1 MHYSGMMAMRMD
13 ALMLFHPGM
22 FILSIIIS
30 IILAIVALYV
40 NWWLSK
46 KSSHTIVLGDTAA
59 GAIVMSLAVS
69 GMHYTGMSATY
80 MFPAQSGS
88 IINAM
93 DPDILSIWVAL
104 ASIFITFIAIAM
116 TIIEKR
122 MTTATGTA
130 SVSLS
135 QLIEAIDSISDG
147 FALFDTQDRLAL
159 MNQKYL
165 QFMRLGSRESVMG
178 ESFDVIK
185 QQVSQNGIF
194 KTPQPDVEEDKTKQ
208 TKIEELTNGLWLRIN
223 ERNVPGIGKYIICN
237 DITEVKA
244 AQLELAKAND
254 QITGLNQRLDLENRR
269 LGEELD
275 VAAQL
280 QQIVLPRTE
289 ELQNIP
295 GLDISAHMQSA
306 DEVGG
311 DYYDVLQHNG
321 KVKIGMGDVTGHG
334 LESGIL
340 MLMTQMG
347 VRTLLACGESDPTR
361 FLGILNQVLY
371 DNTQRMGIDK
381 SLTLMLLDYTPAD
394 TNQSGGK
401 IRVSGQHEE
410 LILVR
415 RGGEIERI
423 DTLDLGFPLAL
434 EADITNFIQY
444 IDIEL
449 TPGDGL
455 VLYTDGI
462 TEAENQDGKQYEM
475 DGLFAVISQQ
485 WSHPAQ
491 IIKTAIIDDVKQHI
505 GDHTIFDDITLL
517 VIKQK

>member
-1 MHYSGMMAMRMD
+1 
-13 ALMLFHPGM
+13 
-22 FILSIIIS
+22 
-30 IILAIVALYV
+30 
-40 NWWLSK
+40 
-46 KSSHTIVLGDTAA
+46 
-59 GAIVMSLAVS
+59 
-69 GMHYTGMSATY
+69 
-80 MFPAQSGS
+80 
-88 IINAM
+88 
-93 DPDILSIWVAL
+93 
-104 ASIFITFIAIAM
+104 
-116 TIIEKR
+116 
-122 MTTATGTA
+122 
-130 SVSLS
+130 
-135 QLIEAIDSISDG
+135 
-147 FALFDTQDRLAL
+147 
-159 MNQKYL
+159 
-165 QFMRLGSRESVMG
+165 
-178 ESFDVIK
+178 
-185 QQVSQNGIF
+185 
-194 KTPQPDVEEDKTKQ
+194 
-208 TKIEELTNGLWLRIN
+208 
-223 ERNVPGIGKYIICN
+223 
-237 DITEVKA
+237 
-244 AQLELAKAND
+244 
-254 QITGLNQRLDLENRR
+254 
-269 LGEELD
+269 
-275 VAAQL
+275 
-280 QQIVLPRTE
+280 
-289 ELQNIP
+289 
-295 GLDISAHMQSA
+295 
-306 DEVGG
+306 
-311 DYYDVLQHNG
+311 
-321 KVKIGMGDVTGHG
+321 
-334 LESGIL
+334 
-340 MLMTQMG
+340 MTQMG
-347 VRTLLACGESDPTR
+347 VCTLLACGESDPTR